1 MRADRLDVCRLQL
14 QVGQRE
20 RRGGVWYGGTTSIE
34 RKDTANESGRVG
46 LMPRIQP
53 VQYTE
58 RFERVS

>member
-1 MRADRLDVCRLQL
+1 MEV
-14 QVGQRE
+14 
-20 RRGGVWYGGTTSIE
+20 SIE

-58 RFERVS
+58 RFERVSYVRLRVAHQYMVS